1 MVMQSLSGSVL
12 QASSLHQPLCPLPAP
27 LTETHILLDT
37 SIDRFDACRRRQL
50 ATKAARKSAPASG
63 VSTLYG
69 SDDSTQEEEDE
80 GSRPTLN
87 KAARKSAPASGVST
101 LYGSDDSTQEEEA
114 EGSRPTGCKAARKSA
129 PASNLCKLFA
139 GESDDSSQREEDE
152 DDASESVG
160 SAMFVPIP
168 PKHKSADHIPPA
180 FQVTSSSVVVVGR
193 GAKADVKNT
202 DVRVSS
208 KHCTLELF
216 PDDKSS
222 DRK

>member
-1 MVMQSLSGSVL
+1 MFRCSL
-12 QASSLHQPLCPLPAP
+12 
-27 LTETHILLDT
+27 
-37 SIDRFDACRRRQL
+37 CRRRQL
-50 ATKAARKSAPASG
+50 KKKAARKSAPASG
-63 VSTLYG
+63 VSKLYG
-69 SDDSTQEEEDE
+69 SDDSPRGGEDE
-80 GSRPTLN
+80 GSHPTLY
-87 KAARKSAPASGVST
+87 KDARKSAPASDVSK
-101 LYGSDDSTQEEEA
+101 LS
-114 EGSRPTGCKAARKSA
+114 AR
-129 PASNLCKLFA
+129 
-139 GESDDSSQREEDE
+139 ESDDSSQREEDE

-193 GAKADVKNT
+193 GAEADVKNT

-216 PDDKSS
+216 PDDESS